1 MKFLS
6 RGVLAA
12 TALALVAAVMT
23 TAAQDAGNAETVAQ
37 PDPITFPRTL
47 TSGKNSA
54 TNEQCGYF

>member
-1 MKFLS
+1 
-6 RGVLAA
+6 
-12 TALALVAAVMT
+12 MT

-54 TNEQCGYF
+54 ANEQCGYFWFHPIIVAQNSRLENRAE